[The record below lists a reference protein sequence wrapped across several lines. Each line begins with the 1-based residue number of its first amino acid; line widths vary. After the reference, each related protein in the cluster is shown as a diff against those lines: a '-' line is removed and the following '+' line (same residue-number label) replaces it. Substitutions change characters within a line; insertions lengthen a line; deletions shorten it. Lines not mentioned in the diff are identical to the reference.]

1 MFTSAPGFVLE
12 DSSLDDSIVTTTE
25 VIRWASGL
33 LASHGYPFLLAI
45 GLVDGLTL
53 PLPSGI
59 LLLVAGGL
67 AHRGGLTPA
76 PAIGVFLLGFLAG
89 SYLAVRF
96 AQEGM
101 PALFGAQNL
110 EKAIRKGRGAKVRKW
125 WQAYG
130 LWVVLANQ
138 LAWRSLRFPLTI
150 VSAAMGVR
158 PVAFA
163 VTAVAGNTLW
173 AAAWFSL
180 GYFSVGSWPLIP
192 GYLRQA
198 SEAQVLLYGLI
209 AALGLILLYRILR
222 RERVM
227 D

>member
-1 MFTSAPGFVLE
+1 
-12 DSSLDDSIVTTTE
+12 LDHSIMTTTE

-33 LASHGYPFLLAI
+33 LASHRYLFLLAI
-45 GLVDGLTL
+45 GLLDGLTL

-67 AHRGGLTPA
+67 AQKGGLSPA
-76 PAIGVFLLGFLAG
+76 PVIGVFLLGSLAG

-96 AQEGM
+96 AQQGM

-110 EKAIRKGRGAKVRKW
+110 EKAMRKGRGAKVRRW

-138 LAWRSLRFPLTI
+138 VVWRSLRFPLTI
-150 VSAAMGVR
+150 VSATMGVR

-163 VTAVAGNTLW
+163 VTAGAGNICW
-173 AAAWFSL
+173 SVAWFGL
-180 GYFSVGSWPLIP
+180 GYFSVGSWPLIS
-192 GYLRQA
+192 GYLGQA